1 MVLFYKYFIIL
12 IIFCIIDVLMIFL
25 ISIFGIGNRTFII
38 DVLEYTKMK
47 MEVIMKRKIVGFISI
62 LMVIVLATLALIRIK
77 EEETG
82 LKKVTVA
89 EVTHSVFYAPQ
100 YVAHGLGFFEEEG
113 LEVELVLTSGA
124 DNVMAAVLSGDAQIG
139 FSGSEAT
146 IYVYNG
152 GEKDYVMTFAG
163 LTQKDG
169 SFLVSREKYDNFKL
183 EDLKGKNVL
192 GGRVGGMPEM
202 TFEWALRK
210 NGIDPKKD
218 LYIDTSVAFPAME
231 GAFIG
236 GNGDFVT
243 LFEPNAT
250 SVEKNGYGYVVA
262 YVGDLGGIVPYTAY
276 NARKS
281 YIENNPDV
289 IEKFT
294 RAVNKGLQY
303 VDSHSAREIAEVVVK
318 YFPDTSLSDMETIIN
333 RYKEG
338 EAWKKNITINEEE
351 WNHIQ
356 EIIEASGELQDKVDY
371 KVLIYDKYFK
381 DYE

>member
-1 MVLFYKYFIIL
+1 MVKKFIGLFL
-12 IIFCIIDVLMIFL
+12 VCLVIFL
-25 ISIFGIGNRTFII
+25 SC
-38 DVLEYTKMK
+38 LA
-47 MEVIMKRKIVGFISI
+47 IV
-62 LMVIVLATLALIRIK
+62 RIK
-77 EEETG
+77 NEEDDSG
-82 LKKVTVA
+82 LTRITVA
-89 EVTHSVFYAPQ
+89 EVAHSVFYAPQ

-113 LEVELVLTSGA
+113 LDVEIVLASGA
-124 DNVMAAVLSGDAQIG
+124 DSVMAAVLSGDADIG

-152 GEKDYVMTFAG
+152 GEEDYVMTFAG

-169 SFLVSREKYDNFKL
+169 SFLVSREKYDNFTL
-183 EDLKGKNVL
+183 DDLKGKTVL
-192 GGRVGGMPEM
+192 GGRQGGMPEM
-202 TFEWALRK
+202 TFEWALRQH
-210 NGIDPKKD
+210 GIDPKND
-218 LYIDTSVAFPAME
+218 LKIDTSVAFAAME

-250 SVEKNGYGYVVA
+250 SVERNGLGYVVA
-262 YVGDLGGIVPYTAY
+262 YIGELGGEVPYTAY

-281 YIENNPDV
+281 YIEKNPEI

-294 RAVNKGLQY
+294 RAVNRGLEY
-303 VDSHSAREIAEVVVK
+303 VDSHTSEEVARIVAD
-318 YFPDTSLSDMETIIN
+318 YFPDTSLSDMTTIVT

-338 EAWKKNITINEEE
+338 EAWKKNITINEDE

-356 EIIEASGELQDKVDY
+356 EIMKASSELEQFVEYDK
-371 KVLIYDKYFK
+371 LIYDKYFE

>member
-1 MVLFYKYFIIL
+1 
-12 IIFCIIDVLMIFL
+12 
-25 ISIFGIGNRTFII
+25 
-38 DVLEYTKMK
+38 
-47 MEVIMKRKIVGFISI
+47 MKRKVCLLLII
-62 LMVIVLATLALIRIK
+62 LVIILAVIAILRIK
-77 EEETG
+77 SEEDG
-82 LKKVTVA
+82 DLRKVTVA
-89 EVTHSVFYAPQ
+89 EVAHSVFYAPQ

-113 LEVELVLTSGA
+113 LDVNIVLTSGA
-124 DNVMAAVLSGDAQIG
+124 DNVMAAVLSGDADIG
-139 FSGSEAT
+139 FSGAEAT

-152 GEKDYVMTFAG
+152 GESDYVMTFAG

-183 EDLKGKNVL
+183 SDLKGKNVI

-202 TFEWALRK
+202 TFEWALRQE
-210 NGIDPKKD
+210 GIDPKKD

-262 YVGDLGGIVPYTAY
+262 YIGELGGSVPYTAY
-276 NARKS
+276 NARRS
-281 YIENNPDV
+281 YILNNPDV
-289 IEKFT
+289 IKKFT
-294 RAVNKGLQY
+294 KAVDRGLKY
-303 VDSHSAREIAEVVVK
+303 VYAHDSKEIAK
-318 YFPDTSLSDMETIIN
+318 IMLDYFPDTTLEDMIKIVD
-333 RYKEG
+333 RYKNG
-338 EAWKKNITINEEE
+338 EAWKKNITINEDE

-356 EIIEASGELQDKVDY
+356 EIIKASGELDKYV
-371 KVLIYDKYFK
+371 KYDKLVYSKYFK

>member
-1 MVLFYKYFIIL
+1 MKKNLVG
-12 IIFCIIDVLMIFL
+12 L
-25 ISIFGIGNRTFII
+25 ISIFLV
-38 DVLEYTKMK
+38 VL
-47 MEVIMKRKIVGFISI
+47 F
-62 LMVIVLATLALIRIK
+62 ATLAIIRIK
-77 EEETG
+77 EEENNG
-82 LKKVTVA
+82 LKKINVA
-89 EVTHSVFYAPQ
+89 EVAHSVFYAPQ
-100 YVAHGLGFFEEEG
+100 YVAHGLGYFEEEG
-113 LEVELVLTSGA
+113 LDVSIVLTSGA
-124 DNVMAAVLSGDAQIG
+124 DNVMAAVLSGDADIG

-169 SFLVSREKYDNFKL
+169 SFLVSREKYDNFTL
-183 EDLKGKNVL
+183 NDLKGKRVI
-192 GGRVGGMPEM
+192 GGRVAGMPEM
-202 TFEWALRK
+202 TFEWALRE
-210 NGIDPKKD
+210 NGIDPKND
-218 LYIDTSVAFPAME
+218 LEIDTSVAFPAME
-231 GAFIG
+231 GSFIG

-262 YVGDLGGIVPYTAY
+262 YVGDLGGLVPYTAY

-281 YIENNPDV
+281 YIENNPEV
-289 IEKFT
+289 INSFT
-294 RAVNKGLQY
+294 KAVNKGLEY
-303 VDSHSAREIAEVVVK
+303 VNSHSAKEIAEIVVK

-333 RYKEG
+333 RYKTG

-356 EIIEASGELQDKVDY
+356 EIIEASGELQNKVNY
-371 KVLIYDKYFK
+371 NVLIYDKYFK